1 MTKADMLTL
10 PLKYESQ
17 YANGREREVAMYI
30 DGKYLARGPA
40 HTARQACCSGWGGGW
55 GGWYEMISPSRITWE
70 LDSWNGRR
78 GDDDREYLCWG
89 SGIYLSCAEMLDWL
103 SR

>member
-30 DGKYLARGPA
+30 DGRYLARGPA
-40 HTARQACCSGWGGGW
+40 RTARQACYSGWKGW
-55 GGWYEMISPSRITWE
+55 DEVVHPSRITWE
-70 LDSWNGRR
+70 LDSWEGRR
-78 GDDDREYLCWG
+78 GDGDREYLCWG
-89 SGIYLSCAEMLDWL
+89 SGVYLSCAEMADWL